1 MKLSKNI
8 HFLASRLSDTP
19 AHQRGKV
26 IDELTLPVLNF
37 IKKKIV
43 GQPLIKSLRAAPNGV
58 KIEIN
63 PFWTQRPLTKPH
75 LNIPIF
81 IRKQIRMIEKDVKLE
96 DKMSGNSYWIV
107 FKDMGKEDIKSL
119 AAKLKTNLEKLE
131 APDIDKI
138 DKDKYGFS
146 IRLKNS
152 PLLREHFFKE
162 VVFRIIYL
170 EAKQGFLGE
179 DFKSYE
185 IYKSLRDNLIF
196 QFHDP
201 DLRKKVK
208 EEKVDEEGQIAQIL
222 GDLGANV
229 NFPSGSNEGTLENVP
244 TKVNLKKNR
253 SEIRFIGPHFSV
265 FNYRGSLDSL
275 MENEPLVKKFLN
287 FWKKFGGLKRI
298 PEEHF
303 RDLGKRVN
311 QPSSVL
317 LEDEEFD
324 EEPVSIPENEYETV
338 MDRAIRFIDE
348 LGFEPFSDISYSK
361 DGLQLWFTRGS
372 FLSDT
377 KGNYL
382 MFNLTLNPNVN
393 NIILQEAYNLM
404 RLLS

>member
-1 MKLSKNI
+1 
-8 HFLASRLSDTP
+8 
-19 AHQRGKV
+19 
-26 IDELTLPVLNF
+26 
-37 IKKKIV
+37 
-43 GQPLIKSLRAAPNGV
+43 
-58 KIEIN
+58 
-63 PFWTQRPLTKPH
+63 
-75 LNIPIF
+75 
-81 IRKQIRMIEKDVKLE
+81 MIEKDVKLE

-119 AAKLKTNLEKLE
+119 AAKLKTKLEKLE
-131 APDIDKI
+131 APDLDKI
-138 DKDKYGFS
+138 DKDKHGFGIS
-146 IRLKNS
+146 FKNS
-152 PLLREHFFKE
+152 PLLKEHFFKE
-162 VVFRIIYL
+162 VVFRVIYL